1 MLPPCTSAQRCCSLD
16 CAACTWRYALGLTRR
31 ILACEPT
38 RLHVVTI
45 PGVAKS
51 PHEFRRW
58 RKAIHNVVAYRRRR
72 SRWWRA
78 VGLWGWWD
86 GTGLHGLVEL
96 GSITATEFVSALR
109 RLGEVSLRPLDSD
122 NVRVEVYRAA
132 RSASAVS
139 RIDVAGRYQ
148 SLKIAI
154 EPVTVAVTMV
164 PIVGSK
170 MIEALPIIV

>member
-1 MLPPCTSAQRCCSLD
+1 MSLVCHSWSRCSSLV
-16 CAACTWRYALGLTRR
+16 CEACCWRYSLKIARR
-31 ILACEPT
+31 IQAHDPRQLHSVQIVGSIREPSAFWEV
-38 RLHVVTI
+38 RKSLHNLF
-45 PGVAKS
+45 G
-51 PHEFRRW
+51 
-58 RKAIHNVVAYRRRR
+58 YRRRH
-72 SRWWRA
+72 SRWWRG
-78 VGLWGWWD
+78 VGLWGWWS
-86 GTGLHGLVEL
+86 GIGLHGLVEL

-109 RLGEVSLRPLDSD
+109 RLGEVSLRPLDSE